1 MTIIEKVQSI
11 HNMESRII
19 ELLKNAEDKYKKI
32 RNNRELD
39 ELDKMKG
46 KFKEGQIVKRGG
58 YSCKYIVIGYKF
70 ENYLLAV
77 KEGEKDVFTNR
88 ELLYDKHLYID

>member
-39 ELDKMKG
+39 ELDKMGMIALSEESG
-46 KFKEGQIVKRGG
+46 KIKAYKELILQFNLK
-58 YSCKYIVIGYKF
+58 
-70 ENYLLAV
+70 
-77 KEGEKDVFTNR
+77 
-88 ELLYDKHLYID
+88 